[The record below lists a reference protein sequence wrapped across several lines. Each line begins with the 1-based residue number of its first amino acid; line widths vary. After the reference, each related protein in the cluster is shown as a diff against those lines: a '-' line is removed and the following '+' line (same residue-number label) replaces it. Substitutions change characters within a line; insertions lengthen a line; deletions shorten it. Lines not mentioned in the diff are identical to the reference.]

1 MPEKYAHGRGWCC
14 DSGYRAGASARYV
27 ARVTEPNLATL
38 RDAIEALDRKLLGLL
53 AERMRFADGIASAK
67 LAAASPFRDPLRED
81 QVLQRLRQA
90 ATGIGLDPHECER
103 LYRVIMEMS
112 VARQQA
118 FVHELASAP
127 LRVAYQGV
135 EGAYS
140 HLAAQRQYAG
150 RAGGA
155 LLTGYDSFRGAAE
168 AVRDGSV
175 DVALLPVENTTAGS
189 VPETYDLVAELGL
202 RLNAEVVSRVEHC
215 LLVLPGTHLEQVRT
229 VISHA
234 QALAQ
239 CEVFLRALPGVRVRE
254 SFDTAGAAHRVRD
267 GGDRSVAALASET
280 AARVYGLEVLER
292 GIQTQAGNFTRFV
305 EVAREARPCTADVPC
320 RTTLLLTLAHQP
332 GALGQVLVR
341 FGERGVN
348 LSRIESRP
356 VPGAM
361 FRYRFYLDLDAHAA
375 SAPVVAALA
384 DIAPFVS
391 GQQLLG
397 TYPAADDRND
407 DGARA

>member
-1 MPEKYAHGRGWCC
+1 MTPSQDLTA
-14 DSGYRAGASARYV
+14 
-27 ARVTEPNLATL
+27 L

-53 AERMRFADGIASAK
+53 AERMRYSDEVAGAK

-81 QVLQRLRQA
+81 QVLQRVRHA
-90 ATGIGLDPHECER
+90 AAELGLDPHESER

-135 EGAYS
+135 EGAFS
-140 HLAAQRQYAG
+140 HLAAQRRYAG
-150 RAGGA
+150 RDGGA
-155 LLTGYDSFRGAAE
+155 LLTGYDTFRAAAE
-168 AVRDGSV
+168 AVHDGSV

-189 VPETYDLVAELGL
+189 VPETYDLVAELNL

-215 LLVLPGTHLEQVRT
+215 LLVLPGTHLEQVRS
-229 VISHA
+229 VLSHP

-239 CEVFLRALPGVRVRE
+239 CDVFLRALPGVQLRAE
-254 SFDTAGAAHRVRD
+254 FDTAGAARRVRD
-267 GGDRSVAALASET
+267 GGDPSVAAIASET

-292 GIQTQAGNFTRFV
+292 AIQTQAGNFTRFV
-305 EVAREARPCTADVPC
+305 EIAREARPCPPDVPC
-320 RTTLLLTLAHQP
+320 RTTLLVTLAHQP

-356 VPGAM
+356 VPGAA

-375 SAPVVAALA
+375 SAAVVAALA
-384 DIAPFVS
+384 DIRPFVAD
-391 GQQLLG
+391 QQLLG
-397 TYPAADDRND
+397 TYPAADAQPA

>member
-1 MPEKYAHGRGWCC
+1 MSDPDLSK
-14 DSGYRAGASARYV
+14 
-27 ARVTEPNLATL
+27 L
-38 RDAIEALDRKLLGLL
+38 RDAIEALDQQLLTLL
-53 AERMRFADGIASAK
+53 AERMQLSDAVASAK
-67 LAAASPFRDPLRED
+67 LSAASPFRDPVRED
-81 QVLQRLRQA
+81 QVLQRVRLA
-90 ATGIGLDPHECER
+90 AARLGLDAHESER

-118 FVHELASAP
+118 FVHALADAP

-140 HLAAQRQYAG
+140 HLAAQRRYGG
-150 RAGGA
+150 REGGA
-155 LLTGYDSFRGAAE
+155 LLAGHDTFRGAAE
-168 AVRDGSV
+168 AVRDGLA

-202 RLNAEVVSRVEHC
+202 KLNAEVVSRVEHC
-215 LLVLPGTHLEQVRT
+215 LLVLPGTHLEAIRT
-229 VISHA
+229 VISHP

-239 CEVFLRALPGVRVRE
+239 CDAFLRALPNLRMRAE
-254 SFDTAGAAHRVRD
+254 FDTAGSARNVRD
-267 GGDRSVAALASET
+267 GGDASVAAIASET

-292 GIQTQAGNFTRFV
+292 GIQTQSGNFTRFV
-305 EVAREARPCTADVPC
+305 EVAREARPCPPDVPC

-356 VPGAM
+356 VPGAA

-375 SAPVVAALA
+375 SAAVTAALA
-384 DIAPFVS
+384 DIVPYVQE
-391 GQQLLG
+391 QQMLG
-397 TYPAADDRND
+397 TYPAAVPE
-407 DGARA
+407 A

>member
-1 MPEKYAHGRGWCC
+1 M
-14 DSGYRAGASARYV
+14 
-27 ARVTEPNLATL
+27 TEPDLSQL
-38 RDAIEALDRKLLGLL
+38 RDAITLLDRRLLGLL
-53 AERMRFADGIASAK
+53 AERMRLSDAVASAK
-67 LAAASPFRDPLRED
+67 LGAASPFRDPVRED
-81 QVLQRLRQA
+81 QVLQRVRHA
-90 ATGIGLDPHECER
+90 AAELALDPHECER
-103 LYRVIMEMS
+103 LYRVIMDMS
-112 VARQQA
+112 VARQQE
-118 FVHELASAP
+118 FVHALADAP

-140 HLAAQRQYAG
+140 HLAAQRRYAG
-150 RAGGA
+150 RGGGA
-155 LLTGYDSFRGAAE
+155 LLTGYDTFRGAAQ
-168 AVRDGSV
+168 AVHDGTV

-202 RLNAEVVSRVEHC
+202 KLNAEVVSRVEHC

-229 VISHA
+229 VISHP

-239 CEVFLRALPGVRVRE
+239 CDAYLRALPGLTMRAE
-254 SFDTAGAAHRVRD
+254 FDTAGSARQVRD
-267 GGDRSVAALASET
+267 GGDPSVAAIASET

-305 EVAREARPCTADVPC
+305 EVARESRPCPPDVPC

-356 VPGAM
+356 LPGAAW
-361 FRYRFYLDLDAHAA
+361 RYRFYLDLDAHAA
-375 SAPVVAALA
+375 SAGVAAALA

-391 GQQLLG
+391 DQQLLG
-397 TYPAADDRND
+397 TYPAATDD

>member
-1 MPEKYAHGRGWCC
+1 MSEP
-14 DSGYRAGASARYV
+14 DLV
-27 ARVTEPNLATL
+27 AL
-38 RDAIEALDRKLLGLL
+38 RDSIESLDRKLLALL
-53 AERMRFADGIASAK
+53 AERMQLSDSVASAK

-81 QVLQRLRQA
+81 QVLQRVRHA
-90 ATGIGLDPHECER
+90 AAEMGLDPHESER

-118 FVHELASAP
+118 FVHELTTAP

-140 HLAAQRQYAG
+140 HLAAQRRYAG
-150 RAGGA
+150 REGGA
-155 LLTGYDSFRGAAE
+155 LLTGYDTFRGAAE

-189 VPETYDLVAELGL
+189 VPETYDLVAELAL

-215 LLVLPGTHLEQVRT
+215 LLVLPGAHLEQIRT
-229 VISHA
+229 VISHP

-239 CEVFLRALPGVRVRE
+239 CDGFLRALPNVTLRAE
-254 SFDTAGAAHRVRD
+254 FDTAGAARRVRD
-267 GGDRSVAALASET
+267 GGDPTVAAIASET
-280 AARVYGLEVLER
+280 AARVYGLQVLER
-292 GIQTQAGNFTRFV
+292 AIQTQVGNFTRFV
-305 EVAREARPCTADVPC
+305 EVAREARPCPPDQPC
-320 RTTLLLTLAHQP
+320 RTTLLLTLAHKP

-356 VPGAM
+356 VPGATW
-361 FRYRFYLDLDAHAA
+361 RYRFYLDLDAHAA

-391 GQQLLG
+391 DQQLLG
-397 TYPAADDRND
+397 TYPAADAQNE

>member
-1 MPEKYAHGRGWCC
+1 MSDPDLSK
-14 DSGYRAGASARYV
+14 
-27 ARVTEPNLATL
+27 L
-38 RDAIEALDRKLLGLL
+38 RDAIEALDQQLLTLL
-53 AERMRFADGIASAK
+53 AERMQLSDAVASAK
-67 LAAASPFRDPLRED
+67 LSAASPFRDPVRED
-81 QVLQRLRQA
+81 QVLQRVRLA
-90 ATGIGLDPHECER
+90 AARLGLDAHESER

-118 FVHELASAP
+118 FVHALADAP

-140 HLAAQRQYAG
+140 HLAAQRRYGG
-150 RAGGA
+150 REGGA
-155 LLTGYDSFRGAAE
+155 LLAGHDTFRGAAE
-168 AVRDGSV
+168 AVRDGLA

-202 RLNAEVVSRVEHC
+202 KLNAEVVSRVEHC
-215 LLVLPGTHLEQVRT
+215 LLVLPGTHLEAIRT
-229 VISHA
+229 VISHP

-239 CEVFLRALPGVRVRE
+239 CDAFLRALPNLRMRAE
-254 SFDTAGAAHRVRD
+254 FDTAGSARMVRD
-267 GGDRSVAALASET
+267 GGDASVAAIASET

-292 GIQTQAGNFTRFV
+292 GIQTQSGNFTRFV
-305 EVAREARPCTADVPC
+305 EVAREARPCPPDVPC

-356 VPGAM
+356 VPGAA

-375 SAPVVAALA
+375 SAAVTAALA
-384 DIAPFVS
+384 DIIPYVQE
-391 GQQLLG
+391 QQMLG
-397 TYPAADDRND
+397 TYPAAVPE
-407 DGARA
+407 A

>member
-1 MPEKYAHGRGWCC
+1 MVR
-14 DSGYRAGASARYV
+14 ARYV
-27 ARVTEPNLATL
+27 ACVTKPENLAAL
-38 RDAIEALDRKLLGLL
+38 RNAIEALDRKLLGLL
-53 AERMRFADGIASAK
+53 AERMRYSDAVASAK

-81 QVLQRLRQA
+81 EVLQRVRHA
-90 ATGIGLDPHECER
+90 AAEMGLDPHESER

-118 FVHELASAP
+118 FVHDLASAP

-140 HLAAQRQYAG
+140 HLAAQRRYAG
-150 RAGGA
+150 RDGGA
-155 LLTGYDSFRGAAE
+155 LLTGYDTFRGAAE

-215 LLVLPGTHLEQVRT
+215 LLVLPGTHLEHVRT
-229 VISHA
+229 VISHP

-239 CEVFLRALPGVRVRE
+239 CETFLRALPNVQTRTE
-254 SFDTAGAAHRVRD
+254 FDTAGAARRVRD
-267 GGDRSVAALASET
+267 GGDRSVAAIASES

-292 GIQTQAGNFTRFV
+292 GIQSQAGNFTRFV
-305 EVAREARPCTADVPC
+305 EIAREARPCPPDAPC

-356 VPGAM
+356 VPGAT

-384 DIAPFVS
+384 DIRPFVS
-391 GQQLLG
+391 DQQLLG

-407 DGARA
+407 DGART

>member
-1 MPEKYAHGRGWCC
+1 
-14 DSGYRAGASARYV
+14 V
-27 ARVTEPNLATL
+27 NEPDLPGL
-38 RDAIEALDRKLLGLL
+38 RDRITALDRRLLGLL
-53 AERMRFADGIASAK
+53 AERMRLSDDVASAK
-67 LAAASPFRDPLRED
+67 LGAASPFRDPARED
-81 QVLQRLRQA
+81 QVLQRVRNIA
-90 ATGIGLDPHECER
+90 AELGLDPHECER

-112 VARQQA
+112 VARQQE
-118 FVHELASAP
+118 FVHALADAP

-140 HLAAQRQYAG
+140 HLAAQRRYAG
-150 RAGGA
+150 RGGGA
-155 LLTGYDSFRGAAE
+155 LLTGYETFRGAAE
-168 AVRDGSV
+168 AVHDGTV

-202 RLNAEVVSRVEHC
+202 KLNAEVVSRVEHC

-229 VISHA
+229 VLSHP

-239 CEVFLRALPGVRVRE
+239 CDTFLRALPHVQLRAE
-254 SFDTAGAAHRVRD
+254 FDTAGSARRVRD
-267 GGDRSVAALASET
+267 GGDRSVAAIASET

-305 EVAREARPCTADVPC
+305 EVAREARPCPPGVPC
-320 RTTLLLTLAHQP
+320 RTTLMLTLAHQP

-356 VPGAM
+356 LPGSA

-375 SAPVVAALA
+375 SAPVAAALA

-391 GQQLLG
+391 DQQLLG
-397 TYPAADDRND
+397 TYPAAADD

>member
-1 MPEKYAHGRGWCC
+1 M
-14 DSGYRAGASARYV
+14 
-27 ARVTEPNLATL
+27 TEPDLTAL
-38 RDAIEALDRKLLGLL
+38 RDAIEALDKQLLGLL
-53 AERMRFADGIASAK
+53 AERMRLSDQVANAK

-81 QVLQRLRQA
+81 QVLQRVRHA
-90 ATGIGLDPHECER
+90 AAALGLDPHESER
-103 LYRVIMEMS
+103 LYRVIMDMS

-140 HLAAQRQYAG
+140 HLAAQRRYAG
-150 RAGGA
+150 REGGA
-155 LLTGYDSFRGAAE
+155 LLTGHDTFRGAAE

-189 VPETYDLVAELGL
+189 VPETYDLVAEMGL
-202 RLNAEVVSRVEHC
+202 KLNAEVVSRVEHC

-239 CEVFLRALPGVRVRE
+239 CDAFLRGLPEVKQRAE
-254 SFDTAGAAHRVRD
+254 FDTAGAARRVRD
-267 GGDRSVAALASET
+267 GGDPSVAAIASET

-292 GIQTQAGNFTRFV
+292 GIQTRSGNFTRFV
-305 EVAREARPCTADVPC
+305 EVAREARPCPPEVAC

-356 VPGAM
+356 IPGATW
-361 FRYRFYLDLDAHAA
+361 RYRFYLDLDAHAA
-375 SAPVVAALA
+375 SAAVVGALA

-391 GQQLLG
+391 DQQLLG
-397 TYPAADDRND
+397 TYPAADAHDE

>member
-1 MPEKYAHGRGWCC
+1 MSDPDLSK
-14 DSGYRAGASARYV
+14 
-27 ARVTEPNLATL
+27 L
-38 RDAIEALDRKLLGLL
+38 RDAIEALDQQLLTLL
-53 AERMRFADGIASAK
+53 AERMQLSDAVASAK
-67 LAAASPFRDPLRED
+67 LSAASPFRDPVRED
-81 QVLQRLRQA
+81 QVLQRVRLA
-90 ATGIGLDPHECER
+90 AARLGLDAHESER

-118 FVHELASAP
+118 FVHALADAP

-140 HLAAQRQYAG
+140 HLAAQRRYGG
-150 RAGGA
+150 REGGA
-155 LLTGYDSFRGAAE
+155 LLAGHDTFRGAAE
-168 AVRDGSV
+168 AVRDGLA

-202 RLNAEVVSRVEHC
+202 KLNAEVVSRVEHC
-215 LLVLPGTHLEQVRT
+215 LLVLPGTHLEAIRT
-229 VISHA
+229 VISHP

-239 CEVFLRALPGVRVRE
+239 CDAFLRALPNLRMRAE
-254 SFDTAGAAHRVRD
+254 FDTAGSARMVRD
-267 GGDRSVAALASET
+267 GGDASVAAIASET

-292 GIQTQAGNFTRFV
+292 GIQTQSGNFTRFV
-305 EVAREARPCTADVPC
+305 EVAREARPCPPDVPC

-356 VPGAM
+356 VPGAA

-375 SAPVVAALA
+375 SAAVTAALA
-384 DIAPFVS
+384 DIIPYVQE
-391 GQQLLG
+391 QQMLG
-397 TYPAADDRND
+397 SYPAAVPE
-407 DGARA
+407 A

>member
-1 MPEKYAHGRGWCC
+1 MSDPDLSK
-14 DSGYRAGASARYV
+14 
-27 ARVTEPNLATL
+27 L
-38 RDAIEALDRKLLGLL
+38 RDAIEALDQQLLTLL
-53 AERMRFADGIASAK
+53 AERMQLSDAVASAK
-67 LAAASPFRDPLRED
+67 LSAASPFRDPVRED
-81 QVLQRLRQA
+81 QVLQRVRQA
-90 ATGIGLDPHECER
+90 AARLGLDAHESER

-118 FVHELASAP
+118 FVHALADAP

-140 HLAAQRQYAG
+140 HLAAQRRYGG
-150 RAGGA
+150 REGGA
-155 LLTGYDSFRGAAE
+155 LLAGHDTFRGAAE
-168 AVRDGSV
+168 AVRDGLA

-202 RLNAEVVSRVEHC
+202 KLNAEVVSRVEHC
-215 LLVLPGTHLEQVRT
+215 LLVLPGTHLEAIRT
-229 VISHA
+229 VISHP

-239 CEVFLRALPGVRVRE
+239 CDAFLRALPNLRMRAE
-254 SFDTAGAAHRVRD
+254 FDTAGSARKVRD
-267 GGDRSVAALASET
+267 GGDASVAAIASET

-292 GIQTQAGNFTRFV
+292 GIQTQSGNFTRFV
-305 EVAREARPCTADVPC
+305 EVAREARPCPPDVPC

-356 VPGAM
+356 VPGAA

-375 SAPVVAALA
+375 SAAVTAALA
-384 DIAPFVS
+384 DIVPYVQE
-391 GQQLLG
+391 QQMLG
-397 TYPAADDRND
+397 TYPAAVPE
-407 DGARA
+407 A